1 EFALEAALPLARNG
15 VKAYL
20 FESLRPTPVL
30 SYAVRKLR
38 AIAGI
43 VVTASHNPKIYNGY
57 KVYWEDGAQCPPDQ
71 ADEILAKIESR
82 ESWLGLEPMPVEEAK
97 KSGLLQFISEEID
110 KPYVGQVLG
119 LALYPELDRTQ
130 GKNLRIVYTP
140 LHGSGNIPVR
150 RVLTELGF
158 TSLTVV
164 PEQELPDAEFPTVPS
179 PNPEDPATFSLAVRL
194 AAETGATVIVATDPD
209 CDRVGVAV
217 PDGEGAFKYLT
228 GNQIGCLLLHYIL
241 SAKKAAGTLPGNGA
255 AVKSIVTTGLA
266 DAICARYGVAIYE
279 TLTGFKY
286 IGEKIQQFAD
296 TGSHTF
302 LFGFEESYG
311 YLSSTFVRDK
321 DGVSVWRVTAD
332 DDSYVMKCFDRP
344 EYRREIANYQLL
356 NSLGVPTLKMIAYT
370 DCSLVMED
378 IERSDYRLG
387 TPEDMNDPDTAEKI
401 ALWYKTLHENGRDY
415 VNTYDFIDE
424 YDSLTLDNMRFIQEK
439 TGTNGLPVWQ
449 VIEKHLDKIRSA
461 VIELPRTLVY
471 TDFYY
476 TNLAVARDGLSAL
489 VFDYNFLYKSYV
501 YSDIRN
507 VCWSLGSEEAKAAFL
522 STYGA
527 FDERE
532 IIIDAVACE
541 LSSLVIACQR
551 KVFPNWA
558 KDSVEKVKNGR
569 LLAAVERLLEVIGL

>member
-1 EFALEAALPLARNG
+1 MALNEAIKTMANDIVSILADNKPTIYIFGSVALDDFKLGWSDIDIAVLTEHEITEQQAERLVGLRQAMLERYPGNPYFR
-15 VKAYL
+15 L
-20 FESLRPTPVL
+20 FEGGMLSMAAFLNGKNERTVYWGTSGQRITDNWKMDSFGILELLDSGILVYGDDARHQMAYPTYAQLRETIAHHVQ
-30 SYAVRKLR
+30 AVRKYGDSVGWMLDIARGIYTLR
-38 AIAGI
+38 TGKVIAKTAAGEWALENRLCPDPNAMRKAIQIRKGPTRYSKDDMRTEA
-43 VVTASHNPKIYNGY
+43 VVVGRF
-57 KVYWEDGAQCPPDQ
+57 
-71 ADEILAKIESR
+71 ADVI
-82 ESWLGLEPMPVEEAK
+82 
-97 KSGLLQFISEEID
+97 
-110 KPYVGQVLG
+110 
-119 LALYPELDRTQ
+119 
-130 GKNLRIVYTP
+130 
-140 LHGSGNIPVR
+140 
-150 RVLTELGF
+150 
-158 TSLTVV
+158 
-164 PEQELPDAEFPTVPS
+164 DAEFGKTIGR
-179 PNPEDPATFSLAVRL
+179 F
-194 AAETGATVIVATDPD
+194 AETELTRMNI
-209 CDRVGVAV
+209 
-217 PDGEGAFKYLT
+217 AF
-228 GNQIGCLLLHYIL
+228 NNL
-241 SAKKAAGTLPGNGA
+241 SL
-255 AVKSIVTTGLA
+255 I
-266 DAICARYGVAIYE
+266 
-279 TLTGFKY
+279 
-286 IGEKIQQFAD
+286 
-296 TGSHTF
+296 
-302 LFGFEESYG
+302 
-311 YLSSTFVRDK
+311 RDK
-321 DGVSVWRVTAD
+321 DGVSVWRVAAD
-332 DDSYVMKCFDRP
+332 DGSYVMKCFDRP